1 MPTNDVDFSYTGQAL
16 LEQAKQPARGAAALA
31 KSKSKKSH
39 ATKKVN
45 NFRAERRRLLKQRR
59 LTRKIE
65 LLAKTDGLCWY
76 CKAELKPD
84 GNLTKEHLVPRA
96 SRNQEGPKGVV
107 PCCARI
113 NSMLG
118 DLPYRVKCEIKN
130 SAELEGS
137 CWCQQ
142 PVMLQLIRQAHQD
155 RASSARS
162 PT

>member
-1 MPTNDVDFSYTGQAL
+1 M
-16 LEQAKQPARGAAALA
+16 AKP
-31 KSKSKKSH
+31 KSKKSR

-45 NFRAERRRLLKQRR
+45 NFLAERRRLRKERQLK
-59 LTRKIE
+59 RKLV

-76 CKAELKPD
+76 CKAELKPNR
-84 GNLTKEHLVPRA
+84 NLTREHLVPRA
-96 SRNQEGPKGVV
+96 ARKQDGPRGVV

-118 DLPYRVKCEIKN
+118 DLPYRVKCEIKHA
-130 SAELEGS
+130 AELEGS

-142 PVMLQLIRQAHQD
+142 PVMLQLIQQAHQD